1 MYSVTVKIEGIDRRR
16 KSSGLLHIVIGF
28 FLLAKGADYYKYL
41 DYGFFLPVLPFF
53 IVALFSLIY
62 GFMRRRID
70 MTARWNYWLRLT
82 QLVCF
87 TALGIAFLKTGRSID
102 YVGVFAFAAFTI
114 LLMFSERKI
123 FQETSILFDTAG
135 AHIPGYYREHL
146 VPWED
151 LKEVV
156 VREDFLTL
164 FHVHKKYLQYQVL
177 QDLSVIEISK
187 LNDFCKEQMGV
198 RVRV

>member
-70 MTARWNYWLRLT
+70 MTARWNYWLRL
-82 QLVCF
+82 
-87 TALGIAFLKTGRSID
+87 
-102 YVGVFAFAAFTI
+102 
-114 LLMFSERKI
+114 
-123 FQETSILFDTAG
+123 
-135 AHIPGYYREHL
+135 
-146 VPWED
+146 
-151 LKEVV
+151 
-156 VREDFLTL
+156 
-164 FHVHKKYLQYQVL
+164 
-177 QDLSVIEISK
+177 
-187 LNDFCKEQMGV
+187 
-198 RVRV
+198 